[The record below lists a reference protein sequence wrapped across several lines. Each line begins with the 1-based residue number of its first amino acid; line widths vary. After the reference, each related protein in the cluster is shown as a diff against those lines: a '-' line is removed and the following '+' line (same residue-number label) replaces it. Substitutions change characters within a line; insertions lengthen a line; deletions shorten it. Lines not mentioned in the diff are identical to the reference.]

1 MNYCETL
8 KLKILSGY
16 EINHEEARML
26 SKQPIE
32 ELTKAADELRTHFC
46 GDSFDVC
53 TIVNAKSGKCSEN
66 CKFCAQSSFY
76 STDIDTYPL
85 LSTKSLKEEALHNE
99 SRGILRYSLVTSGR
113 TLTDAEVD
121 SICESYE
128 DIAASSGISLC
139 ASHGLLNYEQFIKLK
154 KSGVNRYHNNMETSR
169 RNFEN
174 ICTTHT
180 YDDKLNAVKDAIRA
194 GLEVCSG
201 GIMGL
206 GETMQDRIDMIM
218 DIRSSGV
225 KSVPVNILNPIKG
238 TPFENLMPLTSQ
250 EIDRIFA
257 VFRFIMP
264 SAAIRFAGGRGLLPD
279 KGRSVFKSGANAAI
293 SGDMLTTSGISTDD
307 DMKMIADLGF
317 KVKKI

>member
-8 KLKILSGY
+8 KLKILNGY

-32 ELTKAADELRTHFC
+32 ELTKVADNLRAHFC

-85 LSTKSLKEEALHNE
+85 LSTKDLKEEALHNE
-99 SRGILRYSLVTSGR
+99 GRGILRYSVVTSGR
-113 TLTDAEVD
+113 TLTDVEVD
-121 SICESYE
+121 SVCESYK
-128 DIAASSGISLC
+128 DIAENSDISLC
-139 ASHGLLNYEQFIKLK
+139 ASHGLLNYEQFKKLK
-154 KSGVNRYHNNMETSR
+154 KSGVSRYHNNMETSR

-206 GETMQDRIDMIM
+206 GETMQDRIDMVM

-238 TPFENLMPLTSQ
+238 TPFENLAPLTSQ